1 MASMGD
7 LAEIDSISIAGS
19 GDSLTLGLAAQV
31 RKPPIAAEKQ
41 ADCLL
46 SFSAQPRSQHS
57 MRFVGKHKCF
67 LALVA
72 SRAAPTVSRRD
83 FGKENKEQL

>member
-31 RKPPIAAEKQ
+31 RKPPKRRRRLWGL
-41 ADCLL
+41 C
-46 SFSAQPRSQHS
+46 AQPRRQHCR
-57 MRFVGKHKCF
+57 RFAAKHKCF
-67 LALVA
+67 LALFVNGPPLTN
-72 SRAAPTVSRRD
+72 SD
-83 FGKENKEQL
+83 FSGKKKELL